1 MYHKNHPAK
10 REGTSM
16 NSIIEAIEDIRAG
29 KMVIVVDD
37 ENRENEGDLVMAAA
51 KATPEDINF
60 IVKYARGL
68 LCVAI
73 TADRA
78 AQLEIPLMVP
88 RNTEHMGTAFAVTV
102 DHKTVTTGISAHERA
117 ITIKALADRN
127 AKPDDFLRPGHI
139 SPLIAKPGGVLV
151 RAGHTEASVDLARL
165 AGLEPAGVICE
176 IMNED
181 GTMAR
186 RPDLEIMAKKYG
198 FKIVSVADLI
208 SYRYN
213 RDRLVKREAETI
225 LPNQYGIFRM
235 IGYSSFNNQDNVALV
250 HGDLNGKIPLVRVHS
265 ECLTGD
271 AFGSHR
277 CDCGEQLK
285 KSMEMVVKEGAGVIL
300 YLRQEGRG
308 IGLLNKLK
316 AYQLQDQGMDTVEA
330 NEKLGFKA
338 DLREYGIGAQIL
350 RDLGLT
356 KIRILTNNPRK
367 LVGLD
372 GYGLEIIE
380 RVPINIKPRP
390 ANRFYL
396 ETKRKKMGHLLEVD
410 SQ

>member
-1 MYHKNHPAK
+1 
-10 REGTSM
+10 M
-16 NSIIEAIEDIRAG
+16 NSVTDVIEDIKSG

-37 ENRENEGDLVMAAA
+37 ECRENEGDLVMAAA
-51 KATPEDINF
+51 QTTPEAVNF
-60 IVKYARGL
+60 MVKQARGL
-68 LCVAI
+68 LCTAI
-73 TADRA
+73 TAERA
-78 AQLEIPLMVP
+78 KTLDIPLMVP

-102 DHKTVTTGISAHERA
+102 DHKSVTTGISTLERA
-117 ITIKALADRN
+117 ATIKALADRN
-127 AKPDDFLRPGHI
+127 TVAEDFLRPGHI
-139 SPLIAKPGGVLV
+139 SPLIAKAGGVLV

-186 RPDLEIMAKKYG
+186 RPDLEIFAQKYSL
-198 FKIVSVADLI
+198 KIVSVADLI

-213 RDRLVKREAETI
+213 REQLIKREAETF
-225 LPNQYGIFRM
+225 LPNKYGFFRM
-235 IGYSSFNNQDNVALV
+235 IGYSSINNKESLALV
-250 HGDLNGKIPLVRVHS
+250 FGDLDGKIPLVRVHS

-271 AFGSHR
+271 AFGSYR
-277 CDCGEQLK
+277 CDCGEQLDK
-285 KSMEMVVKEGAGVIL
+285 AMEMVTSEGAGVIL

-316 AYQLQDQGMDTVEA
+316 AYQLQDEGLDTVEA
-330 NEKLGFKA
+330 NEKLGFKD

-367 LVGLD
+367 LIGLD
-372 GYGLEIIE
+372 GYGLEIAGRI
-380 RVPINIKPRP
+380 PINVKPRP
-390 ANRFYL
+390 TNRFYL
-396 ETKRKKMGHLLEVD
+396 ATKREKMGHLLEVD
-410 SQ
+410 SYEGN

>member
-1 MYHKNHPAK
+1 
-10 REGTSM
+10 M

-37 ENRENEGDLVMAAA
+37 ESRENEGDLVMAAA
-51 KATPEDINF
+51 KITPEDVNF
-60 IVKYARGL
+60 IVKNARGL

-73 TADRA
+73 TAERA
-78 AQLEIPLMVP
+78 GKLEIPLMVP
-88 RNTEHMGTAFAVTV
+88 KNSEHMGTAFAVTV
-102 DHKTVTTGISAHERA
+102 DHKTVTTGISARERA
-117 ITIKALADRN
+117 ATIKALADPDTQ
-127 AKPDDFLRPGHI
+127 PDDFLRPGHI

-186 RPDLEIMAKKYG
+186 RPDLEILAQKYG
-198 FKIVSVADLI
+198 FTIVSVADLI

-213 RDRLVKREAETI
+213 QDQLVKREAETI
-225 LPNQYGIFRM
+225 LPNQYGVFRM
-235 IGYSSFNNQDNVALV
+235 IGYSSFNSQESVALV
-250 HGDLNGKIPLVRVHS
+250 YGDLEGKIPLVRVHS

-277 CDCGEQLK
+277 CDCGEQLDR
-285 KSMEMVVKEGAGVIL
+285 SMEMVVAEGAGVIL

-316 AYQLQDQGMDTVEA
+316 AYQLQDQGLDTVEA
-330 NEKLGFKA
+330 NEKLGFNA

-356 KIRILTNNPRK
+356 KVRILTNNPRK
-367 LVGLD
+367 LVGLY
-372 GYGLEIIE
+372 GYGLEIVE

-396 ETKRKKMGHLLEVD
+396 ETKREKMGHLLEVD
-410 SQ
+410 IE

>member
-1 MYHKNHPAK
+1 MVP
-10 REGTSM
+10 TM
-16 NSIIEAIEDIRAG
+16 NSITEAIRNIQAG

-37 ENRENEGDLVMAAA
+37 ESRENEGDLVMAAA
-51 KATPEDINF
+51 KVTPEDVNF
-60 IVKYARGL
+60 IVKHARGL

-73 TADRA
+73 TTERA
-78 AQLEIPLMVP
+78 KEMDIPLMVP

-102 DHKTVTTGISAHERA
+102 DHKSVTTGISAQERA
-117 ITIKALADRN
+117 TTIKALADPK
-127 AKPDDFLRPGHI
+127 AKPDDLLRPGHI

-165 AGLEPAGVICE
+165 AGLEPAGAICE

-186 RPDLEIMAKKYG
+186 RPDLEILAQKYG
-198 FKIVSVADLI
+198 FCIVSVADLI

-213 RDRLVKREAETI
+213 EDRLIKREAETI
-225 LPNQYGIFRM
+225 LPNQYGNFRM
-235 IGYSSFNNQDNVALV
+235 IGYSSFNNQENVALV
-250 HGDLNGKIPLVRVHS
+250 YGDLEGKVPLVRVHS

-271 AFGSHR
+271 AFGSFR
-277 CDCGEQLK
+277 CDCGEQLDK
-285 KSMEMVVKEGAGVIL
+285 AMEMVAAEGAGVIL

-316 AYQLQDQGMDTVEA
+316 AYQLQDEGLDTVEA

-367 LVGLD
+367 LVGLH
-372 GYGLEIIE
+372 GYGLEIVE
-380 RVPINIKPRP
+380 RVSINIKSRP

-396 ETKRKKMGHLLEVD
+396 ETKREKMGHLLEVEN
-410 SQ
+410 Q

>member
-1 MYHKNHPAK
+1 
-10 REGTSM
+10 M
-16 NSIIEAIEDIRAG
+16 NLITEAIEDIRAG

-37 ENRENEGDLVMAAA
+37 EGRENEGDLVMAAA
-51 KATPEDINF
+51 KITPEDVNF
-60 IVKYARGL
+60 IVKHARGL

-73 TADRA
+73 TAERA
-78 AQLEIPLMVP
+78 GELDIPLMVP

-102 DHKTVTTGISAHERA
+102 DHKSVTTGISARERA
-117 ITIKALADRN
+117 ATIKALADPN

-151 RAGHTEASVDLARL
+151 RAGHTEASIDLARL
-165 AGLEPAGVICE
+165 AGLEPAGAICE

-186 RPDLEIMAKKYG
+186 RPDLEILAQKHG

-208 SYRYN
+208 CYRYN
-213 RDRLVKREAETI
+213 QDRLVKREAETT

-235 IGYSSFNNQDNVALV
+235 IGYSSFNSQESVALV
-250 HGDLNGKIPLVRVHS
+250 YGDLDGKIPLVRVHS

-271 AFGSHR
+271 AFGSYR
-277 CDCGEQLK
+277 CDCGEQLDK
-285 KSMEMVVKEGAGVIL
+285 AMEMVAAEGAGVIL

-316 AYQLQDQGMDTVEA
+316 AYQLQDQGLDTVEA

-356 KIRILTNNPRK
+356 KIKILTNNPRK

-372 GYGLEIIE
+372 GYGLEIVE
-380 RVPINIKPRP
+380 RVPITITPRP

-396 ETKRKKMGHLLEVD
+396 DTKREKMGHLLEVD
-410 SQ
+410 NQ